1 MTYLE
6 RWCLACITCTFGALL
21 SYVFILI
28 KMEVEKRQKVV
39 ELKTLAFVRS
49 QENPRDL
56 LTESVLFGLVAGGF
70 ALYSTW
76 FWVSLI

>member
-6 RWCLACITCTFGALL
+6 SWCFACITCTFGALL

-28 KMEVEKRQKVV
+28 KMEVEKRQKVG
-39 ELKTLAFVRS
+39 ELKTLDFVRS
-49 QENPRDL
+49 QENPRDF
-56 LTESVLFGLVAGGF
+56 LTESVLFGSVAGGF
-70 ALYSTW
+70 AVYSTW